1 MAGPAYGKK
10 IAKEIFNHSVSAVMP
25 DHLVKKTIQRC
36 GNQLIQGNQSFNLNL
51 NVFVVGFGKAVCGM
65 CRAVQDLVGDH
76 IVGGVLSVP
85 HGIIHDL
92 KANNKSHLLPLN
104 DGKIEVLEG
113 ARYNTPDQA
122 SFASTQKIIKL
133 CKEAKES
140 DLILSL
146 VTGGGSALLNSPIHP
161 ITISDMCNVV
171 KLLTEKGATI
181 QDMNIVRQQISQ
193 VKGGKLAQMST
204 PATMWSLILSDI
216 IGDPLHL
223 IASGPT
229 VPTSNT
235 CTDAMAVVEKY
246 GLSNMLPQSVQLVL
260 NDGLRTTPEKVLG
273 TPNIDNILV
282 GNNIIAVEAACAK
295 AQEFGCTTLVLS
307 SAVQGEAKDI
317 GTSFMK
323 MASAITKLVLEP
335 ENRLNTEHEI
345 KELLKTILPE
355 ESIQKF
361 IEDVKDVV
369 SFDNPVCIIGAG
381 ESTVNLSKQHGKGGR
396 NQEMTLSALVEL
408 QDLFQHMSGVNV
420 CFLSAGT
427 DGQDGPTDAA
437 GAVFSTLDYS
447 DIDIVI
453 AKEHLIRHDSYN
465 FFKHHYKEL
474 VTCGMTGTNVM
485 DIHILL
491 LSRSKK

>member
-1 MAGPAYGKK
+1 
-10 IAKEIFNHSVSAVMP
+10 MP

-92 KANNKSHLLPLN
+92 KANNKR
-104 DGKIEVLEG
+104 VLEG

-193 VKGGKLAQMST
+193 VKGGKLAQIVKYNIFQ
-204 PATMWSLILSDI
+204 MWSLILSDI

-323 MASAITKLVLEP
+323 MASAI
-335 ENRLNTEHEI
+335 NEI

-491 LSRSKK
+491 LSRSKNFAVFCKSNN

>member
-1 MAGPAYGKK
+1 MARPACGKK
-10 IAKEIFNHSVSAVMP
+10 IAKEIFSHSVSAVMP

-171 KLLTEKGATI
+171 KLLTKRGATI

-193 VKGGKLAQMST
+193 VKGGKLAEMST
-204 PATMWSLILSDI
+204 ATMWSLILSDI

-260 NDGLRTTPEKVLG
+260 KDGPCTTPEKGLG
-273 TPNIDNILV
+273 TPNINNLLV
-282 GNNIIAVEAACAK
+282 GNNTIAVEAAYAK
-295 AQEFGCTTLVLS
+295 AQEFGCTTFVLG

-323 MASAITKLVLEP
+323 MASAITKLLLEP
-335 ENRLNTEHEI
+335 ENKLNIEHEI
-345 KELLKTILPE
+345 KELLKTILSE
-355 ESIQKF
+355 ESIKKF
-361 IEDVKDVV
+361 LEDVKDIV
-369 SFDNPVCIIGAG
+369 SFDHPVCIIGAG

-396 NQEMTLSALVEL
+396 NQEMTLSSLVAF
-408 QDLFQHMSGVNV
+408 QDHFQHMPGVN
-420 CFLSAGT
+420 
-427 DGQDGPTDAA
+427 GQDGPTDAA

-453 AKEHLIRHDSYN
+453 AKEHLMRHDSYN

-491 LSRSKK
+491 LSRSNK